1 MRGPF
6 LFIALAVFA
15 CVDVRGEGAN
25 SQLVATFEAAIAEI
39 APRSS
44 AQPVQLP
51 SLTFTVSIEAV
62 CPIASATGT
71 VSISI
76 ADTRIRTELVAD
88 GPTQQSIRVAE
99 KQLGP
104 IAVSDFCIAGADPAS
119 PQQLQL
125 QLRDA
130 LTAQLSLRCV
140 GENQESITYSTVP
153 LEVSLQ
159 CVVPE
164 SVQSL

>member
-6 LFIALAVFA
+6 SFIAFAVLACA
-15 CVDVRGEGAN
+15 DAYGEDAN
-25 SQLVATFEAAIAEI
+25 SQLTAVFAAALAEI

-44 AQPVQLP
+44 AQPIQLP
-51 SLTFTVSIEAV
+51 SLTFTANIEAR
-62 CPIASATGT
+62 CPAESAAATI
-71 VSISI
+71 SISI
-76 ADTRIRTELVAD
+76 ADTQVRTPLAAD
-88 GPTQQSIRVAE
+88 GPTQQSIQVPD

-104 IAVSDFCIAGADPAS
+104 ILADDFCIVGATPDSA
-119 PQQLQL
+119 QQL

-130 LTAQLSLRCV
+130 LSAQVSLRCV
-140 GENQESITYSTVP
+140 SENQESITYSTVP

-164 SVQSL
+164 SLQLL

>member
-6 LFIALAVFA
+6 LFMTLAVLA
-15 CVDVRGEGAN
+15 CVDVRGEDAN

-44 AQPVQLP
+44 AQAIQLP
-51 SLTFTVSIEAV
+51 SLTFTVSIEAN
-62 CPIASATGT
+62 CPLTYTTGT
-71 VSISI
+71 ISISI
-76 ADTRIRTELVAD
+76 ADTRVRTELVAD
-88 GPTQQSIRVAE
+88 GPTQQSIRVPE

-104 IAVSDFCIAGADPAS
+104 IAVSDFCIAGADPGSA
-119 PQQLQL
+119 QQL

-130 LTAQLSLRCV
+130 LSAQLSLRCV
-140 GENQESITYSTVP
+140 GENKESMTYSTVP

-159 CVVPE
+159 CVVPA